1 MHHYTVPDTLTKLTQ
16 LGDVTLFEPAGDQPT
31 QERPTAPSPF
41 MERMDGQLQAPAP
54 KMSREH
60 MQPASLLNCISH
72 VSTPQGSK
80 PIMKAM
86 LTTACERNCYYCPF
100 RAGRSKTQ
108 RVSFTPDEMAGAFDT
123 LQRSKQVD
131 GLFLSSG
138 IIKGSVTTQ
147 DKIIDTVEMVR
158 GMYAYDGYVH
168 LKIMPGIE
176 YDQLYRAMQLADR
189 ISVNLEG
196 PTEERLLALAPKKD
210 FLSELL
216 TMIQWAEQIRR
227 DHPHERLART
237 VTQFVVGAVGDTD
250 LELLSL
256 TEKLHRQ
263 AGLTRAYYSPFSPII
278 QTPLENVD
286 PTPTIREHRLYQSSF
301 LLRDYGWSVEE
312 LPFVEMGN
320 LRTDIDPKRA
330 WAELNLRHAP
340 LDLMSA
346 SREELMRVPG
356 IGPKTVDLVLRARKK
371 SRLTDL
377 NDLRKVGIRAP
388 EQAAPFILLDGKRVV
403 EQMEMF

>member
-16 LGDVTLFEPAGDQPT
+16 MGDVTLFEPAGDQPL
-31 QERPTAPSPF
+31 QEKKSPHPLTPSPPSR
-41 MERMDGQLQAPAP
+41 ERG

-60 MQPASLLNCISH
+60 FQSSGLLDCIAH

-86 LTTACERNCYYCPF
+86 MTTACERNCYYCPF
-100 RAGRSKTQ
+100 RAGRSKTH
-108 RVSFTPDEMAGAFDT
+108 RVSFTPDEMAGAFDI
-123 LQRSKQVD
+123 LQREKRVD

-138 IIKGSVTTQ
+138 IIKGSITTQ
-147 DKIIDTVEMVR
+147 DKILDTVEIIRRKKAYR
-158 GMYAYDGYVH
+158 GYIH

-176 YDQLYRAMQLADR
+176 YDQLYQAMRLADR

-196 PTEERLLALAPKKD
+196 PTEERLERLAPKKE
-210 FLSELL
+210 FMRELL

-227 DHPHERLART
+227 DHPHEYLART

-256 TEKLHRQ
+256 TEKLHRHS
-263 AGLTRAYYSPFSPII
+263 GLTRAYYSPFSPIS

-301 LLRDYGWSVEE
+301 LLRDYGWNVEE
-312 LPFVEMGN
+312 LSFLVDGN
-320 LRTDIDPKRA
+320 LRMDIDPKRA
-330 WAELNLRHAP
+330 WAEENLRQAP
-340 LDLMSA
+340 IELNTA

-356 IGPKTVDLVLRARKK
+356 IGPKTVDVLLRERQN
-371 SRLTDL
+371 STLTQIHE
-377 NDLRKVGIRAP
+377 LRKLGMRAP
-388 EQAAPFILLDGKRVV
+388 ENAAPFILLNGRRPS
-403 EQMEMF
+403 EQMSLF